1 MNTSLG
7 DLPNHLLFTLDNY
20 NYYSEYNDACLTVGC
35 QPWEFIQRCKL
46 FWIFWMS
53 KLNSIL
59 SPYSCNHMLCFLV
72 VWRKLEGAC
81 ESNIDV
87 KVLLVNTH
95 VRCIHKSS
103 FKNKKTSNF
112 SFGLDVCCLCNWFW
126 FFKKLGDLLFWK
138 WLRSLWL
145 FLVSK
150 YGDCQGN

>member
-1 MNTSLG
+1 M
-7 DLPNHLLFTLDNY
+7 
-20 NYYSEYNDACLTVGC
+20 
-35 QPWEFIQRCKL
+35 
-46 FWIFWMS
+46 
-53 KLNSIL
+53 
-59 SPYSCNHMLCFLV
+59 FLV

-145 FLVSK
+145 FLNMATVKVISWGIMGLYISYSYMGYLWRYEK
-150 YGDCQGN
+150 KPRNNSIPRTWVCQGQSLGCEDNEFQNNLACTL